1 MAKTAEA
8 FVEIMEETKK
18 ERAETAASW
27 SIGSDLKKHIPLS
40 HKGEKPWAASLMAT
54 WPLQSPT

>member
-27 SIGSDLKKHIPLS
+27 SMDVWL
-40 HKGEKPWAASLMAT
+40 EEAY
-54 WPLQSPT
+54 PTEP

>member
-1 MAKTAEA
+1 MEESVEIKEKAKTVNEILKAVAKTAEA

-27 SIGSDLKKHIPLS
+27 SI
-40 HKGEKPWAASLMAT
+40 ASLT
-54 WPLQSPT
+54 WRSISH